1 MPIPSFSPQGKLPHF
16 LPGDATQRA
25 SRSPYPATMSE
36 LVEKFCTNPAR
47 AKLLVGLNEYRHHL
61 FSGGF
66 TVGSQWLDGSFVED
80 VEGIQKRFP
89 RDIDVVTLFN
99 RPIKYQV
106 DPSAWNADYAN
117 FIHNTYFETS
127 KIKPRFNCDAYS
139 IDLDNAGRSLVQETT
154 YWFGLFSDTR
164 SNDKKG
170 IVEIPL
176 ARDPMEFNMVQ
187 GMISGRFDV

>member
-1 MPIPSFSPQGKLPHF
+1 MPIPSFSAQGKLPHF

-36 LVEKFCTNPAR
+36 LVSQFCTNPPR
-47 AKLLVGLNEYRHHL
+47 AKLLMGLNEYRRHL

-66 TVGSQWLDGSFVED
+66 TDGTQWVDGSFVED
-80 VEGIQKRFP
+80 VEGTQRRFP

-106 DPSAWNADYAN
+106 DPTSWSGDYEN
-117 FIHNTYFETS
+117 FLHKTYFETAE
-127 KIKPRFNCDAYS
+127 IKPRFNCDSYS
-139 IDLDNAGRSLVQETT
+139 IDLDNTGMSLVRDTT

-164 SNDKKG
+164 SSDKKG

-176 ARDPMEFNMVQ
+176 ARDPMEFNMIK
-187 GMISGRFDV
+187 GMIAGRFDV